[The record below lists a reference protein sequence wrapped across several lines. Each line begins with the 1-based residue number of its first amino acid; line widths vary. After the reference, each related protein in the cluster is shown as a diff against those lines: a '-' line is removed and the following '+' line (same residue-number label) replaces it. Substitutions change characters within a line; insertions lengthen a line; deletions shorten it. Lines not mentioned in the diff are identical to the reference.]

1 MAMKD
6 KKALF
11 NASVIASLY
20 IAGAGILYSLLQYV
34 LGLQPVGLFKP
45 FLIGGLG
52 LVISLVILVILLKKY
67 RKTQEGFIS
76 FGDAF
81 LFGLIALIL
90 AGIISSVYSYL
101 FMKFFDPN
109 YLKNILEAQKE
120 WMENYYASKG
130 ISEEQIQSFMDKL
143 DEQAN
148 IPVLKQTLKSFLMS
162 SIFSAIIAL
171 IVGAV
176 MKKNRNVFNDQ
187 KTGGV
192 I

>member
-1 MAMKD
+1 MKD

-34 LGLQPVGLFKP
+34 LGILPVGMFKP

-67 RKTQEGFIS
+67 RKTQGGFIS

-81 LFGLIALIL
+81 LFGLIALVL
-90 AGIISSVYSYL
+90 AAVISSVYSYL
-101 FMKFFDPN
+101 FMKFFDPE
-109 YLKNILEAQKE
+109 YMKNILEAQKD
-120 WMENYYASKG
+120 WMENYFSSKG
-130 ISEEQIQSFMDKL
+130 MSEEQIQAYLDKA
-143 DEQAN
+143 DQQAN
-148 IPVLKQTLKSFLMS
+148 LPILKQTLKSFLIS
-162 SIFSAIIAL
+162 SVFSAVIAL
-171 IVGAV
+171 IVGAI
-176 MKKNRNVFNDQ
+176 MKKNRDVFNDQ